1 MHDILPR
8 ARLPP
13 KRATSDSNIFAFRNK
28 LAEKSIMGNGF
39 NTARSKG
46 DTDTMSNVGPANYN
60 IERVIG
66 RKNIV

>member
-1 MHDILPR
+1 
-8 ARLPP
+8 
-13 KRATSDSNIFAFRNK
+13 
-28 LAEKSIMGNGF
+28 MGNGF

-66 RKNIV
+66 RKNIVQSNIASTP